1 MLEMF
6 KKFKNEE
13 KAKASLEHIVY
24 AAGIVVALIFIFSI
38 YSSSLEAINSCGDHP
53 GCP

>member
-13 KAKASLEHIVY
+13 KGKASLEHIIL
-24 AAGIVVALIFIFSI
+24 AIGIILALILIFSI
-38 YSSSLEAINSCGDHP
+38 YSSAQEAINSCGDHP